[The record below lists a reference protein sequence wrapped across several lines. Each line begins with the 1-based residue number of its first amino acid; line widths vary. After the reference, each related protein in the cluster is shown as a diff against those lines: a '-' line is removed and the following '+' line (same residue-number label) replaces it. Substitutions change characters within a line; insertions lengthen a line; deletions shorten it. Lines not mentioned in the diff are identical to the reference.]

1 MNASRKYVV
10 MILAAVFALCSVCAY
25 ANGGGEYYG
34 EYYNEDDYNTYG
46 GAGYDYYNAEQIHV
60 QIRMDENPPSVRRL
74 HYENWKKTFR
84 KDGKYWV
91 IDELPQNTIL
101 TVPEGYKARC
111 VSFHTEAVK
120 GGKGKTLD
128 NGRVIYSA
136 GTTEKYTYPS
146 FLQLYKD

>member
-1 MNASRKYVV
+1 MNASRKYAV
-10 MILAAVFALCSVCAY
+10 MILAVMFALCAVCAY
-25 ANGGGEYYG
+25 ADDGGYDGEDEYYG
-34 EYYNEDDYNTYG
+34 GGDNFYYD
-46 GAGYDYYNAEQIHV
+46 AQPIHV
-60 QIRMDENPPSVRRL
+60 QIHMDKNPPSVSYRD
-74 HYENWKKTFR
+74 KTFR
-84 KDGKYWV
+84 RDGKYWV
-91 IDELPQNTIL
+91 VDELPKNTIF

-136 GTTEKYTYPS
+136 GTTVKYTYPS

>member
-1 MNASRKYVV
+1 MNASRKYAV
-10 MILAAVFALCSVCAY
+10 MILAVVFTLYAVCAY
-25 ANGGGEYYG
+25 ADQYEEEDFIFGGVGSDPFASRVNVEI
-34 EYYNEDDYNTYG
+34 N
-46 GAGYDYYNAEQIHV
+46 
-60 QIRMDENPPSVRRL
+60 MDGNPPSVSYRD
-74 HYENWKKTFR
+74 KTFR
-84 KDGKYWV
+84 RDGKYWV
-91 IDELPQNTIL
+91 VDELPKNTIF

-136 GTTEKYTYPS
+136 GTTVKYTYPS

>member
-1 MNASRKYVV
+1 MNASRKYAV
-10 MILAAVFALCSVCAY
+10 MILAVMFALCAVCAY
-25 ANGGGEYYG
+25 ADQYEEEDFIFGGVGSDPFASRVNVEI
-34 EYYNEDDYNTYG
+34 N
-46 GAGYDYYNAEQIHV
+46 
-60 QIRMDENPPSVRRL
+60 MDGNPPSAHGYR
-74 HYENWKKTFR
+74 YKYWDKTFR

-91 IDELPQNTIL
+91 INELPKGTIL
-101 TVPEGYKARC
+101 TVPEGCKARC

-136 GTTEKYTYPS
+136 GTTVKYMYPS

>member
-1 MNASRKYVV
+1 MNASRKYAV
-10 MILAAVFALCSVCAY
+10 MILAVMFALCAVCAY
-25 ANGGGEYYG
+25 ADQYEEEDFIFGGVGSDPFASRV
-34 EYYNEDDYNTYG
+34 N
-46 GAGYDYYNAEQIHV
+46 V
-60 QIRMDENPPSVRRL
+60 QINMDENPPSVSYRD
-74 HYENWKKTFR
+74 KTFR
-84 KDGKYWV
+84 RDGKYWV
-91 IDELPQNTIL
+91 IDELPKNTIL

-136 GTTEKYTYPS
+136 GTTVKYTYPS